1 MVLVAG
7 GGKTLDITGCSTPI
21 CEALLN
27 FIYTG
32 VRSHVVCIFHL
43 LYLFHCCSR
52 APLSPPSPPA
62 LTRSTL
68 LTARPHCIPGG
79 FHDTTNDLRIK
90 RTIWKQVRSNR
101 FSSA

>member
-1 MVLVAG
+1 MVLVTG

-43 LYLFHCCSR
+43 LYLFNCCSR
-52 APLSPPSPPA
+52 ASLLVASLLISPPPLLSLSLPP
-62 LTRSTL
+62 TL
-68 LTARPHCIPGG
+68 LS
-79 FHDTTNDLRIK
+79 FHKT
-90 RTIWKQVRSNR
+90 
-101 FSSA
+101 